1 MCARFRDP
9 AAQNYAIGDFAKKA
23 GVSTHFLKFYEE
35 KGILHPRVQEN
46 GYRYY
51 DIRDASLVLE
61 CFRMKNMGL
70 SVRQIEKGIND
81 CTEQEVAE
89 MLQQRENVLQSQLHE
104 QQMHLQG
111 LQNLRVALRLC
122 EQGEWSVRTVPDVW
136 YLPHTIGKE
145 FVQDSRIYDQLP
157 QWLDWMPVVTSA
169 QIVRGNDAHAERM
182 EWGLGLEAGGSRTA
196 GLCAAGT
203 GPAAASGP
211 CAGNLLLLGDPGR
224 AWLRE
229 GLIPILYGAR
239 PGAEPRAGA
248 GDVPSGVLLHRKRRH
263 KAGAQCAAGAGEDG
277 GVKYLTISHLFLW
290 LDTDV
295 ESAYLLQ

>member
-89 MLQQRENVLQSQLHE
+89 MLQQRENMLQSQLHE

-182 EWGLGLEAGGSRTA
+182 EWGLGLEQAE
-196 GLCAAGT
+196 AAQLGFAPQE
-203 GPAAASGP
+203 PAQ
-211 CAGNLLLLGDPGR
+211 
-224 AWLRE
+224 
-229 GLIPILYGAR
+229 
-239 PGAEPRAGA
+239 
-248 GDVPSGVLLHRKRRH
+248 LLHLGRVLEIYCSWEIPAEHGSEKGLYQYCMERARALNLVPEPVMFRWVFCYTE
-263 KAGAQCAAGAGEDG
+263 KG
-277 GVKYLTISHLFLW
+277 GTKQVHNVLRVPVKMA
-290 LDTDV
+290 
-295 ESAYLLQ
+295 E

>member
-182 EWGLGLEAGGSRTA
+182 EWGLGLERVE
-196 GLCAAGT
+196 AAQLGFAPQE
-203 GPAAASGP
+203 PAQ
-211 CAGNLLLLGDPGR
+211 
-224 AWLRE
+224 
-229 GLIPILYGAR
+229 
-239 PGAEPRAGA
+239 
-248 GDVPSGVLLHRKRRH
+248 LLHLGRVLEIYCSWEIPAEHGSEKGLYQYCMERARALNLVPEPVMFRRVFCYTEKVGTKQVH
-263 KAGAQCAAGAGEDG
+263 NVLRVP
-277 GVKYLTISHLFLW
+277 VKMA
-290 LDTDV
+290 
-295 ESAYLLQ
+295 E

>member
-104 QQMHLQG
+104 QQMYLLG

-169 QIVRGNDAHAERM
+169 QIARGNDAHAERM
-182 EWGLGLEAGGSRTA
+182 EWGLGLEQAE
-196 GLCAAGT
+196 AAQLGFAPQE
-203 GPAAASGP
+203 PAQ
-211 CAGNLLLLGDPGR
+211 
-224 AWLRE
+224 
-229 GLIPILYGAR
+229 
-239 PGAEPRAGA
+239 
-248 GDVPSGVLLHRKRRH
+248 LLHLGRVLEIYCSWEIPAEHGSEKGLYQYCMERARALNLVPEPVMFRRVFCYTE
-263 KAGAQCAAGAGEDG
+263 KG
-277 GVKYLTISHLFLW
+277 GTKQVHNVLRVPVKMA
-290 LDTDV
+290 
-295 ESAYLLQ
+295 E

>member
-1 MCARFRDP
+1 MSAHPIDP
-9 AAQNYAIGDFAKKA
+9 VSRNYSIGDFAKKA

-35 KGILHPRVQEN
+35 KGILHPKVKEN

-70 SVRQIEKGIND
+70 SVREIEKGING
-81 CTEQEVAE
+81 CTPQEVGA
-89 MLQQRENVLQSQLHE
+89 MLARQENDLQVQLHA

-169 QIVRGNDAHAERM
+169 QIVRGNDVHAKRV
-182 EWGLGLEAGGSRTA
+182 EWGLGLEQAE
-196 GLCAAGT
+196 AAQLGFAPQA
-203 GPAAASGP
+203 PAQ
-211 CAGNLLLLGDPGR
+211 
-224 AWLRE
+224 
-229 GLIPILYGAR
+229 
-239 PGAEPRAGA
+239 
-248 GDVPSGVLLHRKRRH
+248 LLHLGRVLEIYCSWEIPAEHGSEKGLYQYCMERARALNLVPEPVMFRRVFCYTE
-263 KAGAQCAAGAGEDG
+263 KG
-277 GVKYLTISHLFLW
+277 GTKQVHNVLWVPVHLP
-290 LDTDV
+290 
-295 ESAYLLQ
+295 E

>member
-169 QIVRGNDAHAERM
+169 QIARGNDAHAERM
-182 EWGLGLEAGGSRTA
+182 EWGLGLEQAE
-196 GLCAAGT
+196 AA
-203 GPAAASGP
+203 
-211 CAGNLLLLGDPGR
+211 LLGFAPQEPAQLLYLGR
-224 AWLRE
+224 VLEIYCSWEIPAEHGSEKGLYQYCMERARALNLVPEPVMFRRVFCYTRKDGDCWVHCVAW
-229 GLIPILYGAR
+229 
-239 PGAEPRAGA
+239 
-248 GDVPSGVLLHRKRRH
+248 VPV
-263 KAGAQCAAGAGEDG
+263 
-277 GVKYLTISHLFLW
+277 HLP
-290 LDTDV
+290 
-295 ESAYLLQ
+295 E

>member
-169 QIVRGNDAHAERM
+169 QIARGNDAHAERM
-182 EWGLGLEAGGSRTA
+182 EWGLGLEQVE
-196 GLCAAGT
+196 AAQLGFAPQE
-203 GPAAASGP
+203 PAQ
-211 CAGNLLLLGDPGR
+211 
-224 AWLRE
+224 
-229 GLIPILYGAR
+229 
-239 PGAEPRAGA
+239 
-248 GDVPSGVLLHRKRRH
+248 LLHLGRVLEIYCSWEIPAEHGSEKGLYQYCMERARALNLVPEPVMFRRVFCYTE
-263 KAGAQCAAGAGEDG
+263 KG
-277 GVKYLTISHLFLW
+277 GTKQVHNVLRVPVKMA
-290 LDTDV
+290 
-295 ESAYLLQ
+295 E

>member
-169 QIVRGNDAHAERM
+169 QIARGNDAHAERM
-182 EWGLGLEAGGSRTA
+182 EWGLGLEQVE
-196 GLCAAGT
+196 AAQLGFAPQE
-203 GPAAASGP
+203 PAQ
-211 CAGNLLLLGDPGR
+211 
-224 AWLRE
+224 
-229 GLIPILYGAR
+229 
-239 PGAEPRAGA
+239 
-248 GDVPSGVLLHRKRRH
+248 LLHLGRVLEIYCSWEIPAEHGSEKGLYQYCMERARALNLVPEPVMFRRVFCYTE
-263 KAGAQCAAGAGEDG
+263 KG
-277 GVKYLTISHLFLW
+277 GTKQVHNVLWVPVHLP
-290 LDTDV
+290 
-295 ESAYLLQ
+295 E

>member
-169 QIVRGNDAHAERM
+169 QIARGNDAHTERM
-182 EWGLGLEAGGSRTA
+182 EWGLGLEQAE
-196 GLCAAGT
+196 AAQLGFAPQE
-203 GPAAASGP
+203 PAQ
-211 CAGNLLLLGDPGR
+211 
-224 AWLRE
+224 
-229 GLIPILYGAR
+229 
-239 PGAEPRAGA
+239 
-248 GDVPSGVLLHRKRRH
+248 LLHLGRVLEIYCSWEIPAEHGSEKGLYQYCMERARALNLVPEPVMFRRVFCYTE
-263 KAGAQCAAGAGEDG
+263 KG
-277 GVKYLTISHLFLW
+277 GTKQVHNVLRVPVKMA
-290 LDTDV
+290 
-295 ESAYLLQ
+295 E

>member
-1 MCARFRDP
+1 MRKRASF
-9 AAQNYAIGDFAKKA
+9 
-23 GVSTHFLKFYEE
+23 
-35 KGILHPRVQEN
+35 PRVQEN

-104 QQMHLQG
+104 QQMHLLG

-169 QIVRGNDAHAERM
+169 QIARGNDAHAERM
-182 EWGLGLEAGGSRTA
+182 EWGLGLEQVE
-196 GLCAAGT
+196 AA
-203 GPAAASGP
+203 
-211 CAGNLLLLGDPGR
+211 LLGFAPQ
-224 AWLRE
+224 
-229 GLIPILYGAR
+229 
-239 PGAEPRAGA
+239 EPAQ
-248 GDVPSGVLLHRKRRH
+248 LLHLGRVLEIYCSWEIPAEHGSEKGLYQYCMERARALNLVPEPVMFRRVFCYTE
-263 KAGAQCAAGAGEDG
+263 KG
-277 GVKYLTISHLFLW
+277 GTKQVHNVLRVPVKMA
-290 LDTDV
+290 
-295 ESAYLLQ
+295 E

>member
-111 LQNLRVALRLC
+111 LQNLRAALRLC

-182 EWGLGLEAGGSRTA
+182 EWGLGLEQAE
-196 GLCAAGT
+196 AA
-203 GPAAASGP
+203 
-211 CAGNLLLLGDPGR
+211 LLGFAPQ
-224 AWLRE
+224 
-229 GLIPILYGAR
+229 
-239 PGAEPRAGA
+239 EPAQ
-248 GDVPSGVLLHRKRRH
+248 LLHLGRVLEIYCSWEIPAEHGSEKGLYQYCMERARALNLVPEPVMFRRVFCYTE
-263 KAGAQCAAGAGEDG
+263 KG
-277 GVKYLTISHLFLW
+277 GTKQVHNVLRVPVKMA
-290 LDTDV
+290 
-295 ESAYLLQ
+295 E

>member
-1 MCARFRDP
+1 MSAHPIDP
-9 AAQNYAIGDFAKKA
+9 VSRNYSIGDFAKKA

-35 KGILHPRVQEN
+35 KGILHPKVKEN

-70 SVRQIEKGIND
+70 SVREIEKGING
-81 CTEQEVAE
+81 CTPQEVGA
-89 MLQQRENVLQSQLHE
+89 MLARQENDLQVQLHA

-169 QIVRGNDAHAERM
+169 QIVRGNDAHAEHM
-182 EWGLGLEAGGSRTA
+182 EWGLGLEQAE
-196 GLCAAGT
+196 AA
-203 GPAAASGP
+203 
-211 CAGNLLLLGDPGR
+211 LLGFAPQ
-224 AWLRE
+224 
-229 GLIPILYGAR
+229 
-239 PGAEPRAGA
+239 EPAQ
-248 GDVPSGVLLHRKRRH
+248 LLHLGRVLEIYCSWEIPAEHGSEKGLYQYCMERARALNLVPEPVMFRRVFCYTE
-263 KAGAQCAAGAGEDG
+263 KG
-277 GVKYLTISHLFLW
+277 GTKQVHNVLWVPVHLP
-290 LDTDV
+290 
-295 ESAYLLQ
+295 E

>member
-9 AAQNYAIGDFAKKA
+9 AAQNYAIGDFAKKT

-111 LQNLRVALRLC
+111 LQNLRAALRLC

-169 QIVRGNDAHAERM
+169 QIVRGNDAHAEHM
-182 EWGLGLEAGGSRTA
+182 EWGLGLEQAE
-196 GLCAAGT
+196 AA
-203 GPAAASGP
+203 
-211 CAGNLLLLGDPGR
+211 LLGFAPQ
-224 AWLRE
+224 
-229 GLIPILYGAR
+229 
-239 PGAEPRAGA
+239 EPAQ
-248 GDVPSGVLLHRKRRH
+248 LLHLGRVLEIYCSWEIPAEHGSEKGLYQYCMERARALNLVPEPVMFRRVFCYTE
-263 KAGAQCAAGAGEDG
+263 KG
-277 GVKYLTISHLFLW
+277 GTKQVHNVLRVPVKMA
-290 LDTDV
+290 
-295 ESAYLLQ
+295 E

>member
-89 MLQQRENVLQSQLHE
+89 MLQQRENVLQSQIHE

-169 QIVRGNDAHAERM
+169 QIARGNDAHAERM
-182 EWGLGLEAGGSRTA
+182 EWGLGLEQVE
-196 GLCAAGT
+196 AAQLGFAPQE
-203 GPAAASGP
+203 PAQ
-211 CAGNLLLLGDPGR
+211 
-224 AWLRE
+224 
-229 GLIPILYGAR
+229 
-239 PGAEPRAGA
+239 
-248 GDVPSGVLLHRKRRH
+248 LLHLGRVLEIYCSWEIPAEHGSEKGLYQYCMERARALNLVPEPVMFRRVFCYTE
-263 KAGAQCAAGAGEDG
+263 KG
-277 GVKYLTISHLFLW
+277 GTKQVHNVLRVPVKMA
-290 LDTDV
+290 
-295 ESAYLLQ
+295 E

>member
-1 MCARFRDP
+1 MSAHPIDP
-9 AAQNYAIGDFAKKA
+9 VSRNYSIGDFAKKA

-35 KGILHPRVQEN
+35 KGILHPKVKEN

-61 CFRMKNMGL
+61 CHRMKNMGL
-70 SVRQIEKGIND
+70 SVREIEKGING
-81 CTEQEVAE
+81 CTPQEVGA
-89 MLQQRENVLQSQLHE
+89 MLARQENDLQAQLHA

-169 QIVRGNDAHAERM
+169 QIVRGNDVHAKRV
-182 EWGLGLEAGGSRTA
+182 EWGLGLEQAE
-196 GLCAAGT
+196 AAQLGFAPQA
-203 GPAAASGP
+203 PAQ
-211 CAGNLLLLGDPGR
+211 
-224 AWLRE
+224 
-229 GLIPILYGAR
+229 
-239 PGAEPRAGA
+239 
-248 GDVPSGVLLHRKRRH
+248 LLHLGRVLEIYCSWEIPAEHGSEKGLYQYCMERARALNLVPEPVMFRRVFCYTE
-263 KAGAQCAAGAGEDG
+263 KG
-277 GVKYLTISHLFLW
+277 GTKQVHNVLWVPVHLP
-290 LDTDV
+290 
-295 ESAYLLQ
+295 E

>member
-1 MCARFRDP
+1 MSAHPIDP
-9 AAQNYAIGDFAKKA
+9 VSRNYSIGDFAKKA

-35 KGILHPRVQEN
+35 KGILHPKVKEN

-70 SVRQIEKGIND
+70 SVREIEKGING
-81 CTEQEVAE
+81 CTPQEVGA
-89 MLQQRENVLQSQLHE
+89 MLARQENDLQAQLHA

-111 LQNLRVALRLC
+111 LQNLRAALRLC

-169 QIVRGNDAHAERM
+169 QIVRGNDAHAEHM
-182 EWGLGLEAGGSRTA
+182 EWGLGLEQAE
-196 GLCAAGT
+196 AA
-203 GPAAASGP
+203 
-211 CAGNLLLLGDPGR
+211 LLGFAPQ
-224 AWLRE
+224 
-229 GLIPILYGAR
+229 
-239 PGAEPRAGA
+239 EPAQ
-248 GDVPSGVLLHRKRRH
+248 LLHLGRVLEIYCSWEIPAEHGSEKGLYQYCMERARALNLVPEPVMFRRVFCYTE
-263 KAGAQCAAGAGEDG
+263 KG
-277 GVKYLTISHLFLW
+277 GTKQVHNVLRVPVKMT
-290 LDTDV
+290 
-295 ESAYLLQ
+295 E

>member
-35 KGILHPRVQEN
+35 KGILHPKVKEN

-70 SVRQIEKGIND
+70 SVREIEKGING
-81 CTEQEVAE
+81 CTPQEVGA
-89 MLQQRENVLQSQLHE
+89 MLARQENDLQAQLHA
-104 QQMHLQG
+104 QQMHLLG

-169 QIVRGNDAHAERM
+169 QIVRGNDVHAKRV
-182 EWGLGLEAGGSRTA
+182 EWGLGLEQAE
-196 GLCAAGT
+196 AAQLGFAPQA
-203 GPAAASGP
+203 PAQ
-211 CAGNLLLLGDPGR
+211 
-224 AWLRE
+224 
-229 GLIPILYGAR
+229 
-239 PGAEPRAGA
+239 
-248 GDVPSGVLLHRKRRH
+248 LLHLGRVLEIYCSWEIPAEHGSEKGLYQYCMERARALNLVPEPVMFRRVFCYTE
-263 KAGAQCAAGAGEDG
+263 KG
-277 GVKYLTISHLFLW
+277 GTKQVHNVLRVPVKMA
-290 LDTDV
+290 
-295 ESAYLLQ
+295 E

>member
-81 CTEQEVAE
+81 CTEQEAE

-169 QIVRGNDAHAERM
+169 QIARGNDAHAERM
-182 EWGLGLEAGGSRTA
+182 EWGLGLEQVE
-196 GLCAAGT
+196 AA
-203 GPAAASGP
+203 
-211 CAGNLLLLGDPGR
+211 LLGFAPQ
-224 AWLRE
+224 
-229 GLIPILYGAR
+229 
-239 PGAEPRAGA
+239 EPAQ
-248 GDVPSGVLLHRKRRH
+248 LLHLGRVLEIYCSWEIPAEHGSEKGLYQYCMERARALNLVPEPVMFRRVFCYTE
-263 KAGAQCAAGAGEDG
+263 KG
-277 GVKYLTISHLFLW
+277 GTKQVHNVLRVPVKMA
-290 LDTDV
+290 
-295 ESAYLLQ
+295 E

>member
-23 GVSTHFLKFYEE
+23 GVSTHLLKFYEE

-169 QIVRGNDAHAERM
+169 QIARGNDAHAERM
-182 EWGLGLEAGGSRTA
+182 EWGLGLEQAE
-196 GLCAAGT
+196 AAQLGFAPQE
-203 GPAAASGP
+203 PAQ
-211 CAGNLLLLGDPGR
+211 
-224 AWLRE
+224 
-229 GLIPILYGAR
+229 
-239 PGAEPRAGA
+239 
-248 GDVPSGVLLHRKRRH
+248 LLHLGRVLEIYCSWEIPAEHGSEKGLYQYCMERARALNLVPEPVMFRRVFCYTE
-263 KAGAQCAAGAGEDG
+263 KG
-277 GVKYLTISHLFLW
+277 GTKQVHNVLRVPVKMA
-290 LDTDV
+290 
-295 ESAYLLQ
+295 E

>member
-89 MLQQRENVLQSQLHE
+89 MLQQRENALQSQLHE

-182 EWGLGLEAGGSRTA
+182 EWGLGLEQAE
-196 GLCAAGT
+196 AA
-203 GPAAASGP
+203 
-211 CAGNLLLLGDPGR
+211 LLGFAPQ
-224 AWLRE
+224 
-229 GLIPILYGAR
+229 
-239 PGAEPRAGA
+239 EPAQ
-248 GDVPSGVLLHRKRRH
+248 LLHLGRVLEIYCSWEIPAEHGSEKGLYQYCMERARALNLVPEPVMFRRVFCYTE
-263 KAGAQCAAGAGEDG
+263 KG
-277 GVKYLTISHLFLW
+277 GTKQVHNVLRVPVKMA
-290 LDTDV
+290 
-295 ESAYLLQ
+295 E

>member
-1 MCARFRDP
+1 MSAHPIDP
-9 AAQNYAIGDFAKKA
+9 VSRNYSIGDFAKKA

-35 KGILHPRVQEN
+35 KGILHPKVKEN

-70 SVRQIEKGIND
+70 SVREIEKGING
-81 CTEQEVAE
+81 CTPQEVGA
-89 MLQQRENVLQSQLHE
+89 MLARQENDLQAQLHA
-104 QQMHLQG
+104 QQMHLLG
-111 LQNLRVALRLC
+111 LQNLRAALRLC

-182 EWGLGLEAGGSRTA
+182 EWGLGLEQAE
-196 GLCAAGT
+196 AAQLGFAPQE
-203 GPAAASGP
+203 PAQ
-211 CAGNLLLLGDPGR
+211 
-224 AWLRE
+224 
-229 GLIPILYGAR
+229 
-239 PGAEPRAGA
+239 
-248 GDVPSGVLLHRKRRH
+248 LLHLGRVLEIYCSWEIPAEHGSEKGLYQYCMERARALNLVPEPVMFRRVFCYTE
-263 KAGAQCAAGAGEDG
+263 KG
-277 GVKYLTISHLFLW
+277 GTKQVHNVLRVPVKMA
-290 LDTDV
+290 
-295 ESAYLLQ
+295 E

>member
-35 KGILHPRVQEN
+35 KGILHPRVKEN

-70 SVRQIEKGIND
+70 SVREIEKGING
-81 CTEQEVAE
+81 CTPQEVGA
-89 MLQQRENVLQSQLHE
+89 MLARQENDLQAQLHA

-111 LQNLRVALRLC
+111 LQNLRAALRLC

-169 QIVRGNDAHAERM
+169 QIVRGNDAHAEHM
-182 EWGLGLEAGGSRTA
+182 EWGLGLEQAE
-196 GLCAAGT
+196 AAQLGFAPQE
-203 GPAAASGP
+203 PAQ
-211 CAGNLLLLGDPGR
+211 
-224 AWLRE
+224 
-229 GLIPILYGAR
+229 
-239 PGAEPRAGA
+239 
-248 GDVPSGVLLHRKRRH
+248 LLHLGRVLEIYCSWEIPAEHGSEKGLYQYCMERARALNLVPEPVMFRRVFCYTE
-263 KAGAQCAAGAGEDG
+263 KG
-277 GVKYLTISHLFLW
+277 GTKQVHNVLRVPVKMA
-290 LDTDV
+290 
-295 ESAYLLQ
+295 E

>member
-35 KGILHPRVQEN
+35 KGILYPRVQEN

-157 QWLDWMPVVTSA
+157 QCLDWMPVVTSA
-169 QIVRGNDAHAERM
+169 QIARGNDAHAERM
-182 EWGLGLEAGGSRTA
+182 EWGLGLEQAE
-196 GLCAAGT
+196 AAQLGFAPQE
-203 GPAAASGP
+203 PAQ
-211 CAGNLLLLGDPGR
+211 
-224 AWLRE
+224 
-229 GLIPILYGAR
+229 
-239 PGAEPRAGA
+239 
-248 GDVPSGVLLHRKRRH
+248 LLHLGRVLEIYCSWEIPAEHGSEKGLYQYCMERARALNLVPEPVMFRRVFCYTE
-263 KAGAQCAAGAGEDG
+263 KG
-277 GVKYLTISHLFLW
+277 GTKQVHNVLRVPVKMA
-290 LDTDV
+290 
-295 ESAYLLQ
+295 E

>member
-23 GVSTHFLKFYEE
+23 GISTHFLKFYEE

-182 EWGLGLEAGGSRTA
+182 EWGLGLEQAE
-196 GLCAAGT
+196 AAQLGFAPQE
-203 GPAAASGP
+203 PAQ
-211 CAGNLLLLGDPGR
+211 
-224 AWLRE
+224 
-229 GLIPILYGAR
+229 
-239 PGAEPRAGA
+239 
-248 GDVPSGVLLHRKRRH
+248 LLHLGRVLEIYCSWEIPAEHGSEKGLYQYCMERARALNLVPEPVMFRRVFCYTE
-263 KAGAQCAAGAGEDG
+263 KG
-277 GVKYLTISHLFLW
+277 GTKQVHNVLRVPVKMA
-290 LDTDV
+290 
-295 ESAYLLQ
+295 E

>member
-169 QIVRGNDAHAERM
+169 QIVRGNDAHAEHM
-182 EWGLGLEAGGSRTA
+182 EWGLGLEQAE
-196 GLCAAGT
+196 AA
-203 GPAAASGP
+203 
-211 CAGNLLLLGDPGR
+211 LLGFAPQ
-224 AWLRE
+224 
-229 GLIPILYGAR
+229 
-239 PGAEPRAGA
+239 EPAQ
-248 GDVPSGVLLHRKRRH
+248 LLHLGRVLEIYCSWEIPAEHGSEKGLYQYCMERARALNLVPEPVMFRRVFCYTE
-263 KAGAQCAAGAGEDG
+263 KG
-277 GVKYLTISHLFLW
+277 GTKQVHNVLRVPVKMT
-290 LDTDV
+290 
-295 ESAYLLQ
+295 E

>member
-35 KGILHPRVQEN
+35 KGILYPRVQEN

-104 QQMHLQG
+104 QQMHLLG

-169 QIVRGNDAHAERM
+169 QIVRGNDAHAEHM
-182 EWGLGLEAGGSRTA
+182 EWGLGLEQAE
-196 GLCAAGT
+196 AAQLDFAPQE
-203 GPAAASGP
+203 PAQ
-211 CAGNLLLLGDPGR
+211 
-224 AWLRE
+224 
-229 GLIPILYGAR
+229 
-239 PGAEPRAGA
+239 
-248 GDVPSGVLLHRKRRH
+248 LLHLGRVLEIYCSWEIPAEHGSEKGLYQYCMERARALNLVPEPVMFRRVFCYTE
-263 KAGAQCAAGAGEDG
+263 KG
-277 GVKYLTISHLFLW
+277 GTKQVHNVLRVPVKMA
-290 LDTDV
+290 
-295 ESAYLLQ
+295 E

>member
-157 QWLDWMPVVTSA
+157 QWLDWMPVVASA

-182 EWGLGLEAGGSRTA
+182 EWGLGLEQAE
-196 GLCAAGT
+196 AAQLGFAPQE
-203 GPAAASGP
+203 PAQ
-211 CAGNLLLLGDPGR
+211 
-224 AWLRE
+224 
-229 GLIPILYGAR
+229 
-239 PGAEPRAGA
+239 
-248 GDVPSGVLLHRKRRH
+248 LLHLGRVLEIYCSWEIPAEHGSEKGLYQYCMERARALNLVPEPVMFRRVFCYTE
-263 KAGAQCAAGAGEDG
+263 KG
-277 GVKYLTISHLFLW
+277 GTKQVHNVLRVPVKMA
-290 LDTDV
+290 
-295 ESAYLLQ
+295 E

>member
-182 EWGLGLEAGGSRTA
+182 EWGLGLEQVE
-196 GLCAAGT
+196 AA
-203 GPAAASGP
+203 
-211 CAGNLLLLGDPGR
+211 LLGFAPQ
-224 AWLRE
+224 
-229 GLIPILYGAR
+229 
-239 PGAEPRAGA
+239 EPAQ
-248 GDVPSGVLLHRKRRH
+248 LLHLGRVLEIYCSWEIPAEHGSEKGLYQYCMERARALNLVPEPVMFRRVFCYTE
-263 KAGAQCAAGAGEDG
+263 KG
-277 GVKYLTISHLFLW
+277 GTKQVHNVLRVPVHLP
-290 LDTDV
+290 
-295 ESAYLLQ
+295 E

>member
-104 QQMHLQG
+104 QQMHLLG

-169 QIVRGNDAHAERM
+169 QIVRGNDAHVEHM
-182 EWGLGLEAGGSRTA
+182 EWGLGLEQAE
-196 GLCAAGT
+196 AA
-203 GPAAASGP
+203 
-211 CAGNLLLLGDPGR
+211 LLGFAPQ
-224 AWLRE
+224 
-229 GLIPILYGAR
+229 
-239 PGAEPRAGA
+239 EPAQ
-248 GDVPSGVLLHRKRRH
+248 LLHLGRVLEIYCSWEIPAEHGSEKGLYQYCMERARALNLVPEPVMFRRVFCYTE
-263 KAGAQCAAGAGEDG
+263 KG
-277 GVKYLTISHLFLW
+277 GTKQVHNVLRVPVKMA
-290 LDTDV
+290 
-295 ESAYLLQ
+295 E

>member
-104 QQMHLQG
+104 QQMHPQG

-182 EWGLGLEAGGSRTA
+182 EWGLGLEQAE
-196 GLCAAGT
+196 AAQLGFAPQE
-203 GPAAASGP
+203 PAQ
-211 CAGNLLLLGDPGR
+211 
-224 AWLRE
+224 
-229 GLIPILYGAR
+229 
-239 PGAEPRAGA
+239 
-248 GDVPSGVLLHRKRRH
+248 LLHLGRVLEIYCSWEIPAEHGSEKGLYQYCMERARALNLVPEPVMFRRVFCYTE
-263 KAGAQCAAGAGEDG
+263 KG
-277 GVKYLTISHLFLW
+277 GTKQVYNVLRVPVKMA
-290 LDTDV
+290 
-295 ESAYLLQ
+295 E

>member
-169 QIVRGNDAHAERM
+169 QIARGNDAHAERM
-182 EWGLGLEAGGSRTA
+182 EWGLGLEQAE
-196 GLCAAGT
+196 AAQLGFAPQE
-203 GPAAASGP
+203 PAQ
-211 CAGNLLLLGDPGR
+211 
-224 AWLRE
+224 
-229 GLIPILYGAR
+229 
-239 PGAEPRAGA
+239 
-248 GDVPSGVLLHRKRRH
+248 LLHLGRVLEIYCSWEIPAEHGSEKGLYQYCMERARALNLVPEPVMFRRVFCYTEKGGTKQVH
-263 KAGAQCAAGAGEDG
+263 KVLRVP
-277 GVKYLTISHLFLW
+277 VKMA
-290 LDTDV
+290 
-295 ESAYLLQ
+295 E

>member
-70 SVRQIEKGIND
+70 SVRQIEKGING
-81 CTEQEVAE
+81 CTPQEVGE

-169 QIVRGNDAHAERM
+169 QIVQMGPDGKLNA
-182 EWGLGLEAGGSRTA
+182 EWGLGLEQTEAEQIGFA
-196 GLCAAGT
+196 PKE
-203 GPAAASGP
+203 PAQLLHQGRVLEMYCSWDTTQEKSEREMYRRCMTRARQL
-211 CAGNLLLLGDPGR
+211 NL
-224 AWLRE
+224 
-229 GLIPILYGAR
+229 
-239 PGAEPRAGA
+239 
-248 GDVPSGVLLHRKRRH
+248 VPSDTMFRKVFCYTEKNGERWVHCLLRVPVKLP
-263 KAGAQCAAGAGEDG
+263 GE
-277 GVKYLTISHLFLW
+277 
-290 LDTDV
+290 
-295 ESAYLLQ
+295 